1 VWPFDDGRYF
11 VLLNLAMGG
20 DWPGPPTAATASRVE
35 MLVDY
40 VRVYQGA
47 SEGAAKQ

>member
-20 DWPGPPTAATASRVE
+20 AWPGPPTAATASQVE

-40 VRVYQGA
+40 VRVYQD
-47 SEGAAKQ
+47 AAKP